1 MNFRPPLNSVIVQIK
16 TKYIRNMTSV
26 LRLAAIQQ
34 QSSIDPSDYC
44 NIYGTVVAA
53 PLEVA
58 GWRDYKGYTADDLRV
73 GDVAIFSSSVVA
85 EMAQTDPEADPIFK
99 NSFWWDGQEYW
110 VCDITRIYAVVR
122 AGEIRMQNGYV
133 MVEHIEKQPNIF
145 LPAHIKKSIRTTK
158 AILTQIG
165 RPKSG
170 EKGIDC
176 TPGDEVYF
184 NPNIIVTYQIPDPE
198 TKEPKEF
205 GILQQKHILGKVG

>member
-44 NIYGTVVAA
+44 NIYGTVVAT

-58 GWRDYKGYTADDLRV
+58 GWRDYKGYTADDLKV

-85 EMAQTDPEADPIFK
+85 EMTQTDPEADPIFK

-145 LPAHIKKSIRTTK
+145 LPAHIKKSVRTTK

-165 RPKSG
+165 HPKEG
-170 EKGIDC
+170 ERNIDC
-176 TPGDEVYF
+176 KQGDTVFF
-184 NPNIIVTYQIPDPE
+184 NPNIITTYQIDDPT

-205 GILQQKHILGKVG
+205 GILQQKHVLGKAV

>member
-16 TKYIRNMTSV
+16 TKYIKNLSKV
-26 LRLAAIQQ
+26 LRVAAIQQ

-44 NIYGTVVAA
+44 NIYGTVVST

-58 GWRDYKGYTADDLRV
+58 GWRDYKGYTADDIKV
-73 GDVAIFSSSVVA
+73 GDVAMFSSSVVA

-145 LPAHIKKSIRTTK
+145 LPAHIKKSVRTTQ
-158 AILTQIG
+158 AILTQIVN
-165 RPKSG
+165 
-170 EKGIDC
+170 IDC
-176 TPGDEVYF
+176 KQGDTVFF
-184 NPNIIVTYQIPDPE
+184 NPNIITTYQIDDPT

-205 GILQQKHILGKVG
+205 GILQQKHVLGKAV

>member
-16 TKYIRNMTSV
+16 TKYIRNMTSI

-44 NIYGTVVAA
+44 NIYGTIVAT
-53 PLEVA
+53 PLEIA
-58 GWRDYKGYTADDLRV
+58 GWRDYKGYTADDLKV
-73 GDVAIFSSSVVA
+73 GDVAIFSSSVIA

-145 LPAHIKKSIRTTK
+145 LPAHIKKSVRTTQ

-165 RPKSG
+165 HPKEG
-170 EKGIDC
+170 EINIDC
-176 TPGDEVYF
+176 KQGDTVFF
-184 NPNIIVTYQIPDPE
+184 NPNIITTYQIDDPT

-205 GILQQKHILGKVG
+205 GILQQKHVLGKVM